1 VPFSYVCENWHL
13 RNTETSERRDRAATA
28 ERKKSLENINGRER
42 VRPKKKRKER
52 KKERK
57 RERAER
63 KSRERTSVTWN
74 AFMEISNHKNL

>member
-1 VPFSYVCENWHL
+1 MPFSYVCGNWHL

-57 RERAER
+57 
-63 KSRERTSVTWN
+63 SRERTSVTWN